1 MANLTNSAKLI
12 EEMEKKAYTS
22 DLWAA
27 ALSNQY
33 SDLDWKP
40 TIPTVNNS
48 TIKIQKNSTDVDS
61 FTTNAAEG
69 KTINIT
75 VTASDVGLWNVDNT
89 SDLNKPVSTATQT
102 ALNLKANSAD
112 VYTSAQTDSAISSAI
127 DTALSSVFVYKGS
140 KASYDQLPSSWNK
153 KWDVWNV
160 EAAHTTD
167 PKFDAGTNVAWNGTG
182 WDPLAGT
189 IDLSAYATTTYVD
202 WKISDT
208 AYWSWWDGDDSHAP
222 SKNAVYDKL
231 NAMDTT
237 IAGKQ
242 AALDTQTA
250 YSAKGSAT
258 KVPQI
263 TTNTL
268 GQVTGITEVTITQPD
283 ISWKADKTEVLT
295 KTNTTSFTPTW
306 DYHPATKKYV
316 DDVAAGINSA
326 EWWNITGTLSNQ
338 TDLQSVLD
346 AKVWSSNNTIHNVVH
361 LSQAD
366 YDALTTKDPNTW
378 YSTPDN
384 ESGGFD
390 PENTWSTGQLLTRT
404 ATGYDWETVT
414 GVPSGWSTWQVLTKT
429 SNWPAWSTI
438 PSQVS
443 NTAFWS
449 SWDWDTTT
457 APSKNAIYDVLWD
470 VESLLAA
477 I

>member
-12 EEMEKKAYTS
+12 DEMEKKAYTT

-33 SDLDWKP
+33 SDLDWLP

-48 TIKIQKNSTDVDS
+48 TITIQKNSTTVES
-61 FTTNAAEG
+61 FTTNAAEA

-75 VTASDVGLWNVDNT
+75 LSASDVGLGNVNNT
-89 SDLNKPVSTATQT
+89 SDADKPVSTATHT

-112 VYTSAQTDSAISSAI
+112 VYTSAQTDTAISTAI
-127 DTALSSVFVYKGS
+127 ETALSSVFVYKWS

-153 KWDVWNV
+153 KWDVWNI

-167 PKFDAGTNVAWNGTG
+167 PVFPAGTNVAWNGTG
-182 WDPLAGT
+182 WDPLAG
-189 IDLSAYATTTYVD
+189 IVDLSNYATTTYVD

-208 AYWSWWDGDDSHAP
+208 EYWSWWNSDTTHAP
-222 SKNAVYDKL
+222 SKNAVYDKI
-231 NAMDTT
+231 AAVDTA

-242 AALDTQTA
+242 DSLSTQTA
-250 YSAKGSAT
+250 YTAKGSAT

-295 KTNTTSFTPTW
+295 KTNTTEYTPSAN
-306 DYHPATKKYV
+306 YHPATKKYV

-338 TDLQSVLD
+338 TDLQSALD
-346 AKVWSSNNTIHNVVH
+346 AKVGSTNNTIHNVVH
-361 LSQAD
+361 LSQSD

-390 PENTWSTGQLLTRT
+390 PENTWTTGQLLTRT
-404 ATGYDWETVT
+404 ATWYDWET
-414 GVPSGWSTWQVLTKT
+414 GNLVPSGWANGQVLTKS
-429 SNWPAWSTI
+429 SNGATWADI
-438 PSQVS
+438 PSQVD

-449 SWDWDTTT
+449 SWDWDTTH
-457 APSKNAIYDVLWD
+457 APSKDAIYDILWW
-470 VESLLAA
+470 VEELLAA